1 MEVEDLAT
9 TNLSWDLS
17 KGPVPSQLQNKV
29 VDHCLLELLKYNKGA
44 NHAILRL
51 VFQPPQVQASPDA
64 PANTQGIKMELEVQ
78 GHTGPG
84 PVEGQLAVNTF
95 TFTGAHRKACVSH
108 KLLVQGRRT
117 VRHFVNAAKKT

>member
-1 MEVEDLAT
+1 MEVEALAP

-17 KGPVPSQLQNKV
+17 KGPVPSQLQNEV
-29 VDHCLLELLKYNKGA
+29 VNHSLLELLQCDNGA

-51 VFQPPQVQASPDA
+51 VFQRPQVQASPDA
-64 PANTQGIKMELEVQ
+64 PANTQGIRMEAEVQ

-84 PVEGQLAVNTF
+84 PVEGQLAVKTF

-108 KLLVQGRRT
+108 RLLVQGRRT
-117 VRHFVNAAKKT
+117 VRHFVDVPKKT

>member
-29 VDHCLLELLKYNKGA
+29 VDHCLLELLKYDKGA

-51 VFQPPQVQASPDA
+51 AFQRPQVQASPHT
-64 PANTQGIKMELEVQ
+64 PANTQGLRMKLEVQ

-84 PVEGQLAVNTF
+84 PVEGKLAVKTF

-108 KLLVQGRRT
+108 KLLAQGRRT
-117 VRHFVNAAKKT
+117 IRHFVNVPKKA

>member
-17 KGPVPSQLQNKV
+17 KEPVPSQLQNKV
-29 VDHCLLELLKYNKGA
+29 VDHCLLEPLQYDNGVK
-44 NHAILRL
+44 HAIMRL
-51 VFQPPQVQASPDA
+51 VFQRPQVQASPDA
-64 PANTQGIKMELEVQ
+64 PANTQGIRMELEVQ
-78 GHTGPG
+78 GHTIPG
-84 PVEGQLAVNTF
+84 PVEGQLAVKTF

-117 VRHFVNAAKKT
+117 VRNFVNAAKKT

>member
-17 KGPVPSQLQNKV
+17 KGPMPSQLQNKV
-29 VDHCLLELLKYNKGA
+29 VDHCLLDLLKYDKGA
-44 NHAILRL
+44 NHAILRM
-51 VFQPPQVQASPDA
+51 
-64 PANTQGIKMELEVQ
+64 KLEVQ

-84 PVEGQLAVNTF
+84 PVEGKLAVKTF
-95 TFTGAHRKACVSH
+95 TFTGAHRKAYVSH

-117 VRHFVNAAKKT
+117 TPLGVETLYRTSSTT